1 MLLLISPI
9 NHDEA
14 VESIEGGADIVDV
27 KNPKEGSLGANF
39 PWVIKDI
46 RELTPDDMLVSAT
59 LGDVPY
65 KPGTVSLAAMGAL
78 VSGADYIKVGLYG
91 PSNYEEALE
100 VMKNVV
106 KTVKDT
112 DPNAIVVASG
122 YADAHRVGAVSPWDI
137 PKVARD
143 AGADLAML
151 DTAVKDGHTLFDYLD
166 IDDCKKLCKALHQQ
180 FIFRTPTILIVVL
193 NRGKANLDYQGD
205 FEFYSELDLSNYV
218 YDKKCVKKYFLIGI
232 ISHIGESGSSG
243 HFISYCRNQPNT
255 LFYCYNDASVFQLKN
270 NDDAYGNKIIN
281 EKRTP
286 YILFYKVYN

>member
-14 VESIEGGADIVDV
+14 IESIEGGADIVDV

-46 RELTPDDMLVSAT
+46 RELTPSDMLVSAT

-91 PSNYEEALE
+91 PSNYEEGLE
-100 VMKNVV
+100 VMKGVV
-106 KTVKDT
+106 KAVKDT
-112 DPNAIVVASG
+112 NPDATVVASG

-137 PKVARD
+137 PKIARD
-143 AGADLAML
+143 SGSDIAML

-166 IDDCKKLCKALHQQ
+166 IDDCKKFTEEAHSYGLKVALA
-180 FIFRTPTILIVVL
+180 
-193 NRGKANLDYQGD
+193 G
-205 FEFYSELDLSNYV
+205 S
-218 YDKKCVKKYFLIGI
+218 VKK
-232 ISHIGESGSSG
+232 
-243 HFISYCRNQPNT
+243 
-255 LFYCYNDASVFQLKN
+255 DQLKPLY
-270 NDDAYGNKIIN
+270 DVGCDVVGVRGAACVGGDRDTGHID
-281 EKRTP
+281 RTAVAE
-286 YILFYKVYN
+286 LKELVKSFEN